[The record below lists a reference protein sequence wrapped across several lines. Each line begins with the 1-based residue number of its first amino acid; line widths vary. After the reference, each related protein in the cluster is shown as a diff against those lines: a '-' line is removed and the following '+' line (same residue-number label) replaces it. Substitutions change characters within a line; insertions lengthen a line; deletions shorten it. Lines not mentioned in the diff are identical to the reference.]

1 MTTLEFSIIDPPSPD
16 LQTLLDE
23 FQAVRKV
30 NIKIQVMRWE
40 TAWPKLL
47 AFALY
52 GRGPD
57 VSHIGSTWASS
68 LTPMNALREFSPREV
83 DILGGAQAFVQPAWQ
98 SATVQGDPRVWS
110 IPWAS
115 FTFLVLYRRD
125 HLKAARIDAETAF
138 DTPEHMYT
146 AVKRLKENGAEVPIA
161 LPAGDPFLDRVHIA
175 SSWVWGAGGNYL
187 SEDGKNAL
195 LTQPETRAGLKAFFE
210 LYRLM
215 PVGQHKLSYSDTL
228 GLFSEGKASVVIA
241 DCSFPHL
248 VVQENPDFLMRIG
261 VHALPGVPFVSGDNL
276 IIWQVARQAPDKER
290 AALDLV
296 VFLTSRSAQTR
307 FCQSLQQFPVRYD
320 ALEAIT
326 SPLESLAPV
335 LTETFKTGRT
345 HKPTMLW
352 SRHEQM
358 LGHAFDEITADV
370 LSKTSM
376 PIESILDIH
385 LPSLQHRISLLM
397 G

>member
-1 MTTLEFSIIDPPSPD
+1 
-16 LQTLLDE
+16 
-23 FQAVRKV
+23 
-30 NIKIQVMRWE
+30 
-40 TAWPKLL
+40 
-47 AFALY
+47 
-52 GRGPD
+52 
-57 VSHIGSTWASS
+57 
-68 LTPMNALREFSPREV
+68 
-83 DILGGAQAFVQPAWQ
+83 
-98 SATVQGDPRVWS
+98 
-110 IPWAS
+110 
-115 FTFLVLYRRD
+115 
-125 HLKAARIDAETAF
+125 
-138 DTPEHMYT
+138 
-146 AVKRLKENGAEVPIA
+146 VKRLKENSAEIPIA

-187 SEDGKNAL
+187 TEDGKNVL

-215 PVGQHKLSYSDTL
+215 PTGQNKLSYEDTL
-228 GLFSEGKASVVIA
+228 RLFSEGKASVVIA
-241 DCSFPHL
+241 DCGFPHAT
-248 VVQENPDFLMRIG
+248 VNENPDFLTRIG

-276 IIWQVARQAPDKER
+276 IIWQVARQSPDKER

-296 VFLTSRSAQTR
+296 VFLTSRSAQMR

-320 ALEAIT
+320 ALEAIN

-335 LTETFKTGRT
+335 LIETFKNGRT

-358 LGHAFDEITADV
+358 LGHAFDEITSDV

-385 LPSLQHRISLLM
+385 LPSLQHRFSLLM